1 VDESMPH
8 QEQEGEEED
17 MYSESQPLSSL
28 CKSQGR
34 RKNEKI

>member
-1 VDESMPH
+1 VDESMLH
-8 QEQEGEEED
+8 QEQEEED

-28 CKSQGR
+28 CKPQDR